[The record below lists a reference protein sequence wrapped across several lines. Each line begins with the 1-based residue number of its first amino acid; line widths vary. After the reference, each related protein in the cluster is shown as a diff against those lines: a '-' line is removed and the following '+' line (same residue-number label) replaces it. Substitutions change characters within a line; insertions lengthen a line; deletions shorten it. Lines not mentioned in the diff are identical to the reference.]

1 MKKDRENIIRIFPT
15 ESFARTKLSKN
26 FFLSKQ
32 NFLEDI
38 LKTNWEH
45 FLSTYQYNK
54 KKSFCCL
61 MTLLRRKQSL
71 GNFPEQKYP
80 QHILL
85 QNQTDW
91 TKDKFLFSFL
101 KEKRNLSFNYLILA
115 KLLDLLG
122 NIQTLHNRVRQLIKI
137 DTKFLELE
145 KLFQI
150 KVSKNSLFLWWISY
164 LLIEQI
170 YQFLKKTSAFLCKS
184 KLISPLGPIW
194 GKKNK
199 LEIQNNGNFLSIKCQ
214 DFLILKW
221 YQNKI
226 QTWSY
231 QVVVPTKEIL
241 FNQNYNKISATNYMN
256 NILGQ
261 NNKFLCYSKDETNTN
276 YQTLLKTKWF
286 DEKMPMTKIS
296 KKTSLENNLPEV
308 SKGLTQRYLRLIKNI
323 LQKSKVTNQVEL
335 IQNLNKIIGNWDTF
349 IINNITKKNSLKLNL
364 ILYQLLWGWGFARHK
379 KQKAKW
385 IKNRYWSNLKNFL
398 F

>member
-1 MKKDRENIIRIFPT
+1 MKKDRKNIIKIFPT
-15 ESFARTKLSKN
+15 ESFARIKVSKN

-38 LKTNWEH
+38 LKTHWEH

-54 KKSFCCL
+54 KKSFGCF
-61 MTLLRRKQSL
+61 MALLRRKQSIR
-71 GNFPEQKYP
+71 NFPEHKYP

-85 QNQTDW
+85 QNQKDW
-91 TKDKFLFSFL
+91 TKGQFIFSFK
-101 KEKRNLSFNYLILA
+101 KEKICHFNYLILA

-122 NIQTLHNRVRQLIKI
+122 NIQTVYTRVRQLIKI
-137 DTKFLELE
+137 NTKLLALE

-164 LLIEQI
+164 LLIDQT

-184 KLISPLGPIW
+184 KLISPLGPLW
-194 GKKNK
+194 EKKNK
-199 LEIQNNGNFLSIKCQ
+199 LEIQNTGNFLSIKCQ

-231 QVVVPTKEIL
+231 QVLVPRKEIL
-241 FNQNYNKISATNYMN
+241 FHQNYNTISANSDMN
-256 NILGQ
+256 IILGQ
-261 NNKFLCYSKDETNTN
+261 NDKFLSYPKDETNIN
-276 YQTLLKTKWF
+276 YQNLLQTKWF
-286 DEKMPMTKIS
+286 YEKIS
-296 KKTSLENNLPEV
+296 MAKIPKRSSLKNNLLEV
-308 SKGLTQRYLRLIKNI
+308 SKGLKQRYFKLIKNI
-323 LQKSKVTNQVEL
+323 VQKSKVTNQIEL

-349 IINNITKKNSLKLNL
+349 ISNNITKKNSLKLNL
-364 ILYQLLWGWGFARHK
+364 ILYQLLWRWGFARHK
-379 KQKAKW
+379 KKNAKW

>member
-38 LKTNWEH
+38 LKTHWEQ

-54 KKSFCCL
+54 KKSFGWFKA
-61 MTLLRRKQSL
+61 LLRWKQSI
-71 GNFPEQKYP
+71 GSARIEQKYP

-85 QNQTDW
+85 QNQKDW
-91 TKDKFLFSFL
+91 IKGKFLFSFK
-101 KEKRNLSFNYLILA
+101 KEKSCHFNYLILA
-115 KLLDLLG
+115 QLLDLLG
-122 NIQTLHNRVRQLIKI
+122 NIQTLHNKVRQLIKI
-137 DTKFLELE
+137 DTKFLDLE
-145 KLFQI
+145 KIFQI

-170 YQFLKKTSAFLCKS
+170 YQFLKKTSAFLYKS
-184 KLISPLGPIW
+184 KLISPLGPLW

-231 QVVVPTKEIL
+231 QVLVPSKEIL
-241 FNQNYNKISATNYMN
+241 FNQNYNKISATNHMN

-261 NNKFLCYSKDETNTN
+261 NDKFLCYPKDETKTN
-276 YQTLLKTKWF
+276 YQTLLKKKWF
-286 DEKMPMTKIS
+286 DEKMPMTKIP
-296 KKTSLENNLPEV
+296 KKTSLENKLPEV
-308 SKGLTQRYLRLIKNI
+308 SKGFKQRYLKLIKNI

-349 IINNITKKNSLKLNL
+349 YINNITKKNSLKLNL
-364 ILYQLLWGWGFARHK
+364 ILYQLLWRWGFARHK

-385 IKNRYWSNLKNFL
+385 IKNRYWSNFKNFL